1 MSVGAGLE
9 GKRKGLG
16 KGSRDGV
23 ETTGLASEVELRAAM
38 AADRKKT
45 KQLYEPLDEIFNSKA
60 EYAVLKEA
68 AEELMVQQEKA
79 EISAARAIAACRES
93 NRGKMMLG
101 HLKYSQEVNR
111 CLGYVM
117 ATVEGPAAEETT
129 KSYLT
134 SRIRTTRR

>member
-9 GKRKGLG
+9 GEKEGLG

-101 HLKYSQEVNR
+101 HLKFSQEVNR

-117 ATVEGPAAEETT
+117 ATVEGPTAEETT